1 MSGIVVGVDGSESS
15 RLALDWAVDE
25 ARRRGVRLEV
35 VYAYEHTPSWMAYG
49 ADESM
54 SQAQMEAIR
63 DAVEESTREAARHA
77 QGLVDQLTADID
89 GLEMDALAIESN
101 RPAETLI
108 ERAQEADL
116 LVVGSRGRGGFAS
129 LMLGSVSQQCA
140 THAECPVVIVR

>member
-1 MSGIVVGVDGSESS
+1 MSNIVVGVDGSDTA

-25 ARRRGVRLEV
+25 ARRREVRLDV
-35 VYAYEHTPSWMAYG
+35 VHTYEHTPSWMAYG

-54 SQAQMEAIR
+54 SQAQMEAMR
-63 DAVEESTREAARHA
+63 DAMEESSREAGRHA
-77 QGLVDQLTADID
+77 QGLVDEMTAGIEGVEVDTVVV
-89 GLEMDALAIESN
+89 ESN

-108 ERAQEADL
+108 ERARGADL

-129 LMLGSVSQQCA
+129 LMLGSVSQQVA